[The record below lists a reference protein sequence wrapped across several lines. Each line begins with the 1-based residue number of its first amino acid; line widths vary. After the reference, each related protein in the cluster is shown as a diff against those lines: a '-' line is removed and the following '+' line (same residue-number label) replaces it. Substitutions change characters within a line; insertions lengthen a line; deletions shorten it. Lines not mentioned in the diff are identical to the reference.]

1 MPKPTQLPVQ
11 FPPDQL
17 SALRFRAQESGRSI
31 AALVREAVDRYLNPT
46 ATVIP
51 ASALWSILRDPA
63 HWLEFKRIAAEMEA
77 ATPPEIPT
85 APPAPAEPPA
95 PAYRFKR
102 AEGVA
107 GRPAAPVDDDTDPP
121 F

>member
-31 AALVREAVDRYLNPT
+31 AALVREAVDRYLNP
-46 ATVIP
+46 AGAVLQP
-51 ASALWSILRDPA
+51 QALWALLRDPA
-63 HWLEFKRIAAEMEA
+63 HWLEFKRIAAEMEGQA
-77 ATPPEIPT
+77 EVPA

-102 AEGVA
+102 AEGVQA
-107 GRPAAPVDDDTDPP
+107 RAATEPLDPP
-121 F
+121 PF

>member
-11 FPPDQL
+11 FPPDVLSQL
-17 SALRFRAQESGRSI
+17 RRISTESGRSI

-46 ATVIP
+46 AARID
-51 ASALWSILRDPA
+51 AAALWALLRDPA

-77 ATPPEIPT
+77 ASPPETPA

-107 GRPAAPVDDDTDPP
+107 GRAAAEEERPP

>member
-1 MPKPTQLPVQ
+1 MASTTQVPVQ
-11 FPPDQL
+11 FTKDQL
-17 SALRFRAQESGRSI
+17 FALRRLSEESGRSI

-46 ATVIP
+46 ATAIP

-77 ATPPEIPT
+77 ATPPEPPA

-107 GRPAAPVDDDTDPP
+107 ARTVAEEERPP

>member
-11 FPPDQL
+11 FPPDVLSQL
-17 SALRFRAQESGRSI
+17 RRQSAESGRSI

-46 ATVIP
+46 EAKIS

-77 ATPPEIPT
+77 ATPPELPA

-107 GRPAAPVDDDTDPP
+107 ARAVAEEERPP